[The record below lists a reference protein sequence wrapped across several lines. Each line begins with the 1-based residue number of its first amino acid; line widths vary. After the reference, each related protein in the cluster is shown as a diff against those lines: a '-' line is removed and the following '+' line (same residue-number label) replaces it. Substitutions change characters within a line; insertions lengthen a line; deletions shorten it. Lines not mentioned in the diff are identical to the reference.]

1 MFGTRLIS
9 EGVKDL
15 APVRQI
21 TTQTKEASAL
31 LTKVFDHN
39 GNGTEKYSLRIKEI
53 NEFCNA
59 VVRQTAERLKHSFG
73 SLFDRQDIYDLVL
86 GMSTVVH
93 RVEMLATSVNR
104 YRPRYCTSEMI
115 ELADR
120 IRLIV
125 LELDQVIPMINRP
138 TELQVR
144 IRIVREIQKESRDL
158 YRDAV
163 TKLFRSNTPPTDALM
178 YVALYHHLDSIVE
191 ECEHVACL
199 VERISIK
206 HA

>member
-1 MFGTRLIS
+1 MFGAKLIS
-9 EGVKDL
+9 EGAKDL

-31 LTKVFDHN
+31 LTRVFDQN
-39 GNGTEKYSLRIKEI
+39 GKGTEKYSLEIKEI
-53 NEFCNA
+53 SDFCNA

-138 TELQVR
+138 TELQIR
-144 IRIVREIQKESRDL
+144 MRIVRGIQKESRAL
-158 YRDAV
+158 YRDAIS
-163 TKLFRSNTPPTDALM
+163 KLFRSNTSPTDALM
-178 YVALYHHLDSIVE
+178 YRDLYHHLDSIVE

-206 HA
+206 QT